1 MEVLTTDGSSLSEGK
16 IDENTTVSTEMEYN
30 ITSVTSKNDI
40 VDHIHDRK
48 VETTKGKSK
57 PRNIPLVSTSNHDII
72 YFSSPHLR
80 QRTDIYVEDFLT
92 LRKGA
97 PLSSVILNFALSKM
111 ASKNPGPSLIL
122 DCDIAQIISSH
133 TWFLDDRLSPIFDKV
148 WRDPEYELVLLPC
161 CHNVHFYLLAAVLD
175 ERDPVIFVLES
186 IGGSYAKPPPV
197 TEQFKSVLEETR
209 QMIDGKRLA
218 YRTFIPEVP
227 RQNPG

>member
-1 MEVLTTDGSSLSEGK
+1 M
-16 IDENTTVSTEMEYN
+16 
-30 ITSVTSKNDI
+30 
-40 VDHIHDRK
+40 
-48 VETTKGKSK
+48 
-57 PRNIPLVSTSNHDII
+57 
-72 YFSSPHLR
+72 
-80 QRTDIYVEDFLT
+80 
-92 LRKGA
+92 
-97 PLSSVILNFALSKM
+97 ILNFALSEM

-227 RQNPG
+227 RQNPGSNDCGIFTLKYVKKIVSNPKEFIQAAKSDCLRWWFQFNVTKSHKVSRISLKEEMKA